1 MSSEQIYPPP
11 LPEAKGGAKRP
22 WSKPRL
28 RLVNFAQRGQQ
39 GLRGSNPAS

>member
-11 LPEAKGGAKRP
+11 PPPPPPPEAKGGAKRP

-28 RLVNFAQRGQQ
+28 RLVNFA
-39 GLRGSNPAS
+39 

>member
-11 LPEAKGGAKRP
+11 PPPEAKGGAKRP

-28 RLVNFAQRGQQ
+28 RLVNFA
-39 GLRGSNPAS
+39 